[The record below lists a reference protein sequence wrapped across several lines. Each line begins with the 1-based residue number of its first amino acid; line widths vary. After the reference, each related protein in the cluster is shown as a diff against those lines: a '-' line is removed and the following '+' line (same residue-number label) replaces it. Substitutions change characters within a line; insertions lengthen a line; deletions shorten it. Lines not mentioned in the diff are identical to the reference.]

1 MSDSKKKVL
10 AGIFM
15 FIGFLALVAA
25 FANTVSKINEAT
37 DNLYQHPFI
46 VSNSVQKIK
55 TNLLQSQVLFHSIVE
70 SDFYNENFS
79 VNQLKVRIQTYNAR
93 IEEDFSQVEKYYLGN
108 PNSVKSIQ
116 LNLEKLNKKYNN
128 FYNAIA
134 IEHKKEPYDLLIA
147 QIDPLFLMMLDDLEQ
162 LHVFAQNKAIEF
174 KNAAHQDYFES
185 IAILVFIIIYVCL
198 LVAYIYFLNIS
209 HVKRALKSLELH
221 YKWRKNILNS
231 TPDAILIISE
241 NGKIIDC
248 NEQATL
254 LFGYTSDE
262 LKQLEV
268 EALIPQKLRRIH
280 KEHRKVHLK
289 SSFIRP
295 MSNLDGLKV
304 LLRTGKE
311 LDVAISLNETEIN
324 NKKVYISAIRDITR
338 EVKIRDEIEYQTNF
352 DVLTGLANRN
362 MCEKR
367 FEQLVSKGNDQNSN
381 LDIALFFIDLDDFK
395 KVNDTLGHDTG
406 DKLLCQVAERLSGT
420 AEKHGLVGRLGGD
433 EFILILEVDND
444 EDSVKNLAFEIVS
457 DFKRT
462 FFIDAS
468 TLKISCSIGVALYP
482 CDGKT
487 YSEILRKADAA
498 MYHAKS
504 LGKNQFTYY
513 FDSLTV
519 GLSKYFKIEE
529 AFLTANIEQEFYMVF
544 QPQID
549 FSNNEVIGAE
559 ALIRWEKRANELIPP
574 QEFIPVAENNGK
586 ILELGEFI
594 IRESLNF
601 ALMAINLTGNKNF
614 KISINVSPKQLM
626 DHSLL
631 EKLIEHIDDRGL
643 SASNLAL
650 EITEGVLLDSSSS
663 TIEILE
669 KIANANIILS
679 MDDFGTGYSS
689 LSYLRKFP
697 FKHVKLDKSFIDD
710 LAVSDNAEALIRS
723 SIMMAHALDLKVVA
737 EGVETKEQSD
747 ILASFGCDY
756 AQGYYYSKP
765 LKKNEFK
772 ILIRDA
778 DKYISKIEDAKNK
791 RQRN

>member
-1 MSDSKKKVL
+1 
-10 AGIFM
+10 
-15 FIGFLALVAA
+15 
-25 FANTVSKINEAT
+25 
-37 DNLYQHPFI
+37 
-46 VSNSVQKIK
+46 
-55 TNLLQSQVLFHSIVE
+55 
-70 SDFYNENFS
+70 
-79 VNQLKVRIQTYNAR
+79 
-93 IEEDFSQVEKYYLGN
+93 
-108 PNSVKSIQ
+108 
-116 LNLEKLNKKYNN
+116 
-128 FYNAIA
+128 
-134 IEHKKEPYDLLIA
+134 
-147 QIDPLFLMMLDDLEQ
+147 MLDDLEQ
-162 LHVFAQNKAIEF
+162 LQAFAQNKAIEF

-185 IAILVFIIIYVCL
+185 IVILVFIIIYVCL
-198 LVAYIYFLNIS
+198 LVAYIYSLNIS

-221 YKWRKNILNS
+221 YKWRKNILNA

-268 EALIPQKLRRIH
+268 EALIPQNLRRVH

-362 MCEKR
+362 MCE
-367 FEQLVSKGNDQNSN
+367 
-381 LDIALFFIDLDDFK
+381 K

-549 FSNNEVIGAE
+549 FSNNELIGAE

-601 ALMAINLTGNKNF
+601 ALMAISLTRNKNF

-643 SASNLAL
+643 SASDVAL

-710 LAVSDNAEALIRS
+710 LAESDNAEALIRS

-772 ILIRDA
+772 TLIRDA
-778 DKYISKIEDAKNK
+778 NKNISKIEDAISK